1 MPVCSATGCG
11 FPGPVSSCQRRRLA
25 PLPRHPGYLGR
36 TCEARA
42 TVSPGHH
49 SKHADC
55 DHLHESSMSD
65 SESEHPSA
73 DDPSRKKSGPA
84 YAGPEN
90 LGTGNPDQGS
100 PSPDMPGVTDTFG
113 LTPRPRAKT
122 RLVDPLLGVDLG
134 GVKIVR
140 LIGEGGMGRVYEAVQ
155 ARPERTVAVKIIRQG
170 ILTEK
175 TLRRFEREAEF
186 LAKLQHPGIAQ
197 IYVVGTY
204 SSDVGEIPFYVM
216 EYLADA
222 KPVTHYVDELNLSLT
237 DRLRLFQQVCQAVS
251 HGHDRGVVHR
261 DLKPGN
267 ILIDG
272 NGQPKVIDFGVA
284 RSTDSDL
291 ALTSMRTDT
300 GQLVGTVQYMSPE
313 QFGADPHDLDTR
325 ADVYALGVVLYEL
338 LAGEPPYQV
347 KRKGIH
353 EAAKVICEQAPT
365 PLRARDKSL
374 PREIEAITHRCL
386 QKDRRKRYRTAG
398 ALAHDLGQFLAGKPI
413 ATQPTNSVVDL
424 LLTPWRVVERRRA
437 LLAGLVLGAALA
449 LAGVMWATAASRR
462 NGGAGPATKLP
473 TAAPAGGDT
482 EESRADRA
490 ARIKRELQPPLDPGA
505 RKAGPARDLTLT
517 LTNNWTPSALRI
529 ERGGCYRLLA
539 AGDFKDDRSVTF
551 GPEGHPPAEQRGEIG
566 PREGLKRQELQ
577 AGFVRGYPRLGIVA
591 RVGTDSITIYV
602 GRELVFV
609 APASGDLDF
618 RLNENNSARSA
629 ASGEA
634 RLRLEEV
641 TEPEFVNSKGE
652 TTLCARVAGE
662 GFLVFEPDGLRWRK
676 SDLLGGEPEQVFP
689 VFVNEI
695 AWWPDRLAPFT
706 SALLKTPAFSWASG
720 VDGLKPVIQASSG
733 MSPAAQVE
741 AVEIAP
747 GLRGIAFRWHG
758 DGAGDVSCTI
768 RRPVGR

>member
-1 MPVCSATGCG
+1 
-11 FPGPVSSCQRRRLA
+11 
-25 PLPRHPGYLGR
+25 
-36 TCEARA
+36 
-42 TVSPGHH
+42 
-49 SKHADC
+49 
-55 DHLHESSMSD
+55 MSD

-73 DDPSRKKSGPA
+73 DDPSPKKSGPA

-100 PSPDMPGVTDTFG
+100 PGPDMPGVTDTFG

-386 QKDRRKRYRTAG
+386 QKDHRKRYRTAG

-413 ATQPTNSVVDL
+413 STQPTISVVDVL
-424 LLTPWRVVERRRA
+424 LAPWHMVRRRQA

-449 LAGVMWATAASRR
+449 LGGVMWATAASRR
-462 NGGAGPATKLP
+462 NGGGGTETVESPA
-473 TAAPAGGDT
+473 DV
-482 EESRADRA
+482 A
-490 ARIKRELQPPLDPGA
+490 ARVKRELQSPLEPTA
-505 RKAGPARDLTLT
+505 RKPKPARDVTLKLST
-517 LTNNWTPSALRI
+517 NWTPSALRV
-529 ERGGCYRLLA
+529 ERGGCYRLVA
-539 AGDFKDDRSVTF
+539 AGEFKDDMGVTV
-551 GPEGHPPAEQRGEIG
+551 GPEGRPPAEQRGTIG
-566 PREGLKRQELQ
+566 PREGLTRPELQ
-577 AGFVRGYPRLGIVA
+577 AGFVRGYPRFGVLA
-591 RVGTDSITIYV
+591 RVGTDSVKIYV
-602 GRELVFV
+602 GRELAFIS
-609 APASGDLDF
+609 PESGELAF
-618 RLNENNSARSA
+618 RLNEESGAASA

-634 RLRLEEV
+634 RLRLEQIPTPV
-641 TEPEFVNSKGE
+641 FVNSNGE

-662 GFLVFEPDGLRWRK
+662 GFLVFEPEGLRWRK
-676 SDLLGGEPEQVFP
+676 GDLLGGDPEQVFP

-695 AWWPDRLAPFT
+695 AWWPDKFAPFT
-706 SALLKTPAFSWASG
+706 SAPLKTEVFSWASG
-720 VDGLKPVIQASSG
+720 PEGLMPVIQTSG
-733 MSPAAQVE
+733 ETSPAARSE
-741 AVEIAP
+741 ALEIEP

-768 RRPVGR
+768 SRPVGQ